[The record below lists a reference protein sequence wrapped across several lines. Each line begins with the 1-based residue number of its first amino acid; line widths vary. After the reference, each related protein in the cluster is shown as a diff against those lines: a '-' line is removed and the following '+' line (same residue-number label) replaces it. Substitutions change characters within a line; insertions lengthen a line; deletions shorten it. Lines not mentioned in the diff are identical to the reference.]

1 MNHWL
6 HGMFTALVT
15 PFDGGRV
22 DHASL
27 ERLVAWQIA
36 QGTDGLVVCSASGE
50 YSTLTPDERRDVL
63 ATVRSA
69 AGRHFP
75 VIAAAGTNDTAVTMA
90 EIVQAE
96 RVGASAILLRMPY
109 YNRPT
114 QAGLVAHAAA
124 AAQATMLEIVLDN
137 DPERCGVELSC
148 EALEQL
154 SAHANIIG
162 ILERRGD
169 LGRCERIARLRDRRF
184 MRLTGSADAIPSYFL
199 AGGCGAVTAVGN
211 LVPHWLFRLGSAMRS
226 ELYGQAQMLQR
237 RLTPV
242 NAALAREPE
251 PVLIKQALSLLHPG
265 VRPGCRLP
273 LTPAGEDAARLME
286 EVIEDFPRPPT
297 VMAGSQRHASGARG

>member
-15 PFDGGRV
+15 PFDGERV

-36 QGTDGLVVCSASGE
+36 QGADGFVVGSSTGE
-50 YSTLTPDERRDVL
+50 FSTLTPDERVAVL

-75 VIAAAGTNDTAVTMA
+75 VVAAAGTNATAQTVT
-90 EIVQAE
+90 EIARAE
-96 RVGASAILLRMPY
+96 RAGASAILLRLPY

-124 AAQATMLEIVLDN
+124 AAQATTLEIVLDN

-148 EALEQL
+148 EALELL
-154 SAHANIIG
+154 SLHSNIVG

-169 LGRCERIARLRDRRF
+169 LARCERIARVRDRRF
-184 MRLTGSADAIPSYFL
+184 MRLTAAADMIPSYFL
-199 AGGCGAVTAVGN
+199 AGGCGAITAVGN

-237 RLTPV
+237 RLVPV
-242 NAALAREPE
+242 NAVLAGEPE
-251 PVLIKQALSLLHPG
+251 PVLIKHALSVLHPG
-265 VRPGCRLP
+265 IRPDCRLP
-273 LTPAGEDAARLME
+273 LTPAGQAVARLVE
-286 EVIEDFPRPPT
+286 EAIEDFPRPPLSA
-297 VMAGSQRHASGARG
+297 VNGHRAPAKARA

>member
-15 PFDGGRV
+15 PFEGGRV

-36 QGTDGLVVCSASGE
+36 QGTDGLVVCSAAGE
-50 YSTLTPDERRDVL
+50 FPTLTPEERRDVL
-63 ATVRSA
+63 ATVRRA

-75 VIAAAGTNDTAVTMA
+75 VVAACGTNATAATLA
-90 EIVQAE
+90 EIALAE

-109 YNRPT
+109 YSRPT
-114 QAGLVAHAAA
+114 QAGLIAHAAA
-124 AAQATMLEIVLDN
+124 AAQATTLEIVLDN
-137 DPERCGVELSC
+137 DPDRCGVELSC
-148 EALEQL
+148 ETLEQL
-154 SAHANIIG
+154 SGHANIVG

-169 LGRCERIARLRDRRF
+169 LSRCDRIARVRDRRF
-184 MRLTGSADAIPSYFL
+184 MRLTGAADAIPSYFL

-237 RLTPV
+237 RLAPV
-242 NAALAREPE
+242 NAALVREPE

-265 VRPGCRLP
+265 VRPDCRLP

-286 EVIEDFPRPPT
+286 EVIEDFPRPPL
-297 VMAGSQRHASGARG
+297 AAASGHRQAVGARA

>member
-15 PFDGGRV
+15 PFEGERV

-27 ERLVAWQIA
+27 ERLVAWQVA
-36 QGTDGLVVCSASGE
+36 QGADGFVVGSATGE
-50 YSTLTPDERRDVL
+50 FPTLTLEERAAIL

-75 VIAAAGTNDTAVTMA
+75 VVAAAGTNATEQTLA
-90 EIVQAE
+90 EIARAE
-96 RVGASAILLRMPY
+96 RAGASAILLRLPY

-124 AAQATMLEIVLDN
+124 VAQATTLEIILDN

-154 SAHANIIG
+154 APHANIIG

-169 LGRCERIARLRDRRF
+169 LARCDRIARVRDRRF
-184 MRLTGSADAIPSYFL
+184 MRLIAAADMIPSYFL

-237 RLTPV
+237 RLVPV
-242 NAALAREPE
+242 NAVLAREPE
-251 PVLIKQALSLLHPG
+251 PVLIKHALSLLHPG
-265 VRPGCRLP
+265 VHPDCRLP
-273 LTPAGEDAARLME
+273 LTPAGEAAARLVE
-286 EVIEDFPRPPT
+286 EAIEDFPRPPLSA
-297 VMAGSQRHASGARG
+297 VGGHRAPASARA

>member
-15 PFDGGRV
+15 PFEGGRV

-36 QGTDGLVVCSASGE
+36 QGVDGFVVGSATGE
-50 YSTLTPDERRDVL
+50 FPTLTPDERVEIL
-63 ATVRSA
+63 ATVRGA

-75 VIAAAGTNDTAVTMA
+75 VIAAAGTNATAQTLV
-90 EIVQAE
+90 EIARAE
-96 RVGASAILLRMPY
+96 RAGASAILLRLPY

-124 AAQATMLEIVLDN
+124 VAQATTLEIVLDN

-154 SAHANIIG
+154 SPHGNIVG

-169 LGRCERIARLRDRRF
+169 LARCERIARVRDRRF
-184 MRLTGSADAIPSYFL
+184 MRLTAAADLIPSYFL

-211 LVPHWLFRLGSAMRS
+211 LVPHWMFRLGSAMRS

-237 RLTPV
+237 RLVPV
-242 NAALAREPE
+242 NAILAREPE
-251 PVLIKQALSLLHPG
+251 PVLIKHALSLLHPG
-265 VRPGCRLP
+265 IRPDCRLP
-273 LTPAGEDAARLME
+273 LTPAGEDAARLVE
-286 EVIEDFPRPPT
+286 ETIEDFPRPPLAAVNGHRAPT
-297 VMAGSQRHASGARG
+297 SVRA

>member
-15 PFDGGRV
+15 PFEGGRV

-36 QGTDGLVVCSASGE
+36 QGVDGFVVGSATGE
-50 YSTLTPDERRDVL
+50 FPTLTPDERAEIL
-63 ATVRSA
+63 ATIRGA

-75 VIAAAGTNDTAVTMA
+75 VIAAAGTNATAQTLV
-90 EIVQAE
+90 EIARAE
-96 RVGASAILLRMPY
+96 RAGASAILLRLPY

-124 AAQATMLEIVLDN
+124 AAQATTLEIVLDN

-154 SAHANIIG
+154 SPHANIVG

-169 LGRCERIARLRDRRF
+169 LARCERIARVRDRRF
-184 MRLTGSADAIPSYFL
+184 MRLTAAADMIPSYFL

-237 RLTPV
+237 RLVPV
-242 NAALAREPE
+242 NAVLAREPE
-251 PVLIKQALSLLHPG
+251 PVLIKHALSLLHPG
-265 VRPGCRLP
+265 IRPDCRLP
-273 LTPAGEDAARLME
+273 LTPAGEDAARLVE
-286 EVIEDFPRPPT
+286 EAIEDFPRPPLSA
-297 VMAGSQRHASGARG
+297 VNGQRAPTSARA